1 MSILAGRVAV
11 VTGAGAGIGAAIAA
25 ELASM
30 GAAVA
35 VVDIDAA
42 AARRTA
48 EQIGRPPGEGRPGEG
63 RRGDDGAAAVD
74 FCADISDAAARAAML
89 DGVVARLGAPTILVN
104 NAAYHGPRVG
114 LVNLPMDEWEKIVAT
129 NLTAAAALARAVAPA
144 MIAAGEGAIVNVTA
158 IQAAMPVPTYACYAA
173 TKGGLLSL
181 TRALAVELSPR
192 GVRVNAVSPGA
203 VATPS
208 SRESLDAAGAGESP
222 PAPTLLG
229 RMGRPEEIAAAVAW
243 LASPMASFVTGA
255 ELVVDGGRRLSR
267 APDPWAALGE
277 RLGTDDVV

>member
-1 MSILAGRVAV
+1 VSVLAGRVAL
-11 VTGAGAGIGAAIAA
+11 VTGAGAGIGAAVAA

-48 EQIGRPPGEGRPGEG
+48 EQIASRPSRGGE
-63 RRGDDGAAAVD
+63 AVD
-74 FCADISDAAARAAML
+74 FCADISDAAAREAML
-89 DGVVARLGAPTILVN
+89 AEVAARLGAPTVLVN

-114 LVNLPMDEWEKIVAT
+114 LLDLPMDEWEKVVAT

-144 MIAAGEGAIVNVTA
+144 MIAAGDAAIVNVTA

-267 APDPWAALGE
+267 APDPWAALGKN
-277 RLGTDDVV
+277 LS